1 MEFPCSR
8 PQHAPTAGCQACV
21 TRQPQQPTLRAGVS
35 LSKPGWGAAAPASSS
50 GKGRTLGSSLLLP
63 VWRSLSPDPRPKA
76 DAGWAA
82 KTGSVSLL
90 PSAERLEPATLGLGD
105 ARGSAAR
112 CCRLLRALSLSSGWA
127 ALDGLVVASKGVS
140 AGVSGIVQT
149 LPEASRNRT
158 SAAGSL
164 PAEGQAGHGQ
174 ATARLG
180 GWQARLMPELLSV
193 ANACVVQYSGDNC
206 DG

>member
-1 MEFPCSR
+1 MPANNGHYPQGRLALPYRGQLKFPCSR
-8 PQHAPTAGCQACV
+8 PLPAPTAAAFQACV
-21 TRQPQQPTLRAGVS
+21 TRQLQQPTLRAVVS

-50 GKGRTLGSSLLLP
+50 FRGRTLGSSLRLP
-63 VWRSLSPDPRPKA
+63 GWRSLSPDPRPRA
-76 DAGWAA
+76 DAAWAA
-82 KTGSVSLL
+82 KTGSESLL

-127 ALDGLVVASKGVS
+127 VLEALTVASEAVS
-140 AGVSGIVQT
+140 AGVSGTVQT
-149 LPEASRNRT
+149 LPEASRKRI

-164 PAEGQAGHGQ
+164 PAEGQAGHWP
-174 ATARLG
+174 ATVR
-180 GWQARLMPELLSV
+180 P
-193 ANACVVQYSGDNC
+193 